1 MSKISIGQKC
11 NKFVDIFDIAGG
23 GEHKGQGGEGAG
35 RGRLAVCG
43 ESFLLLCLDYVVT
56 ITSSKPSKM
65 RFESRKNFN
74 T

>member
-43 ESFLLLCLDYVVT
+43 ESFPLFCLNHFSYNNKLET
-56 ITSSKPSKM
+56 
-65 RFESRKNFN
+65 FEDAL
-74 T
+74 

>member
-35 RGRLAVCG
+35 GGWVAVCG
-43 ESFLLLCLDYVVT
+43 NLFLESWLNF
-56 ITSSKPSKM
+56 KKNM
-65 RFESRKNFN
+65 KWFSR
-74 T
+74 